1 MPGPKSGSFSL
12 QGNQPCFEPGKE
24 VGERVSQRV
33 SPWNSTCSS
42 TEDEGSPF
50 TVRKLQGCLRETQ
63 QIVSLHSSSPLNLP
77 CHRC

>member
-12 QGNQPCFEPGKE
+12 QGNQPCFKPGKGF
-24 VGERVSQRV
+24 GEGASQRV

-50 TVRKLQGCLRETQ
+50 TVRKLQGCLQETSR
-63 QIVSLHSSSPLNLP
+63 V
-77 CHRC
+77 